1 MTLRIT
7 AFAWAAAGLLTL
19 PLAALASP
27 MDGGWHHE
35 GMEFMHG
42 VTLTD
47 TQKQQIHQIAESAH
61 TQMRA
66 TEQSL
71 RTVHQQLDTA
81 MLAGE
86 TLPQLLP
93 IQRQEDMLRE
103 QIDAQRLAVAVQMRN
118 VLTPDQLAQASAEH
132 AKLASL
138 REQEHA
144 VMGEGQ

>member
-1 MTLRIT
+1 
-7 AFAWAAAGLLTL
+7 
-19 PLAALASP
+19 
-27 MDGGWHHE
+27 
-35 GMEFMHG
+35 
-42 VTLTD
+42 
-47 TQKQQIHQIAESAH
+47 
-61 TQMRA
+61 
-66 TEQSL
+66 
-71 RTVHQQLDTA
+71 VHQQLDTA